1 VSVPEQSQ
9 ADERDPRVYF
19 AAERTLLAW
28 VRTGLS
34 LMGFGFVLARFGFFL
49 AELAAQNGL
58 PASPRVG
65 ASRWIGIALVVLGV
79 LANATAA
86 ARHVGLVRRYNR
98 GEPARFTPVSVS
110 VVLSGAL
117 AVLGL
122 LLAGYLLRL
131 G

>member
-1 VSVPEQSQ
+1 VP
-9 ADERDPRVYF
+9 ADLAEKHREAVIR
-19 AAERTLLAW
+19 AAEPRSGS
-28 VRTGLS
+28 R
-34 LMGFGFVLARFGFFL
+34 
-49 AELAAQNGL
+49 
-58 PASPRVG
+58 SPSCR
-65 ASRWIGIALVVLGV
+65 AF
-79 LANATAA
+79 LANAKAA

-110 VVLSGAL
+110 VVLSGLL